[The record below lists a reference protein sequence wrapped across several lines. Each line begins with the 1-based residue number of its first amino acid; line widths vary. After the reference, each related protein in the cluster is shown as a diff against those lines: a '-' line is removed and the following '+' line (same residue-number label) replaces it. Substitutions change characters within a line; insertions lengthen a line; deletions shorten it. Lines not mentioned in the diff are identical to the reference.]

1 MMSIQ
6 RFIIQSLKY
15 FGKQHLAVLFATV
28 ISAAVLTGALIVGD
42 SVRMSLQKNVDQRLG
57 EVAFVLSAGDR
68 LMTQKTAVKIGE
80 KLQIKTA
87 AILNTQGMAINAS
100 QDLRHNRIQVY
111 GVDKR
116 FWDFSNTNF
125 PIKYGEAVLSKSLAE
140 ELKIKVDE
148 RLLIR
153 IQKPSVIPLNAPFT
167 DDEETSVS
175 LRLKVVAIADQQ
187 TLGGFSLRNEQKTAY
202 NVFVNEEQLADRLDL
217 KGLCNL
223 IVAENTDKKKL
234 DSTFSANWNL
244 KDASLEI
251 QKSEEGSHWIL
262 SSKRVFL
269 EDAVVQACEKLD
281 PNYKKVLSYFVNEL
295 NINNQK
301 TPYSFVSGVEEEH
314 LKKDRIILNS
324 WLANDLKAKLGD
336 SILLKYFVMGPLRQ
350 LEEKSHTFQVQ
361 DIFPMNHASFTKD
374 LMPDFPGLSTAGNC
388 SDWDAGIPIDLT
400 KIRDKDE
407 VYWDEY
413 RGTPKAIISLNQ
425 AKELWKNPYGSYTSV
440 WFSSAVEKEQLSK
453 ELVSKLKP
461 LDFGFQFLNIKQ
473 DGKQAAQNG
482 VDFGEL
488 FLSLSF
494 FVIASAIL
502 LLVLIYQLQ
511 LESRLKAVGVLLAL
525 GFPKKK
531 IIRIRLMESFPVIF
545 LGSAMGSF
553 LGIAYNILL
562 INGLNS
568 IWNQAVHTS
577 ILEAFVLPK
586 TILIGFLISIVL
598 AFISIWLILRKQL
611 KREVI
616 AIVRE
621 NKLVKVKRKAIT
633 IWPGILSLIATVG
646 LTFYSIISSVEK
658 NSSLMLTAGFLLMTS
673 GIFLLNYFWKY
684 SDKRSTYLQ
693 NTVQLSHL
701 NLKRNKIRSL
711 AVVILLALGTFTI
724 IVTGANRKTFNDSEN
739 RRSSGTGG
747 FLFWGETS
755 IPVLNDLNSEEGRE
769 KQGIESQAVLDSCL
783 FVQFQ
788 SKPGDDA
795 SCLNLNQV
803 QQPQVLGMDAHL
815 MDSLGAF
822 SFATQ
827 LKEQKHPWQQLNEYS
842 DEFIIPAIADQTV
855 IQWGLI
861 KKLGDTLHY
870 FNEEGQP
877 LKLVLV
883 AGLNA
888 SIFQGNI
895 LISEKHFNKH
905 FPSAV
910 GSRMMLIDGPAY
922 KREKIKQILTND
934 LADYGMELTETSTRL
949 AQFYS
954 VTNTYLSIFMIL
966 GGLGVIIGTIGLGI
980 ILLRN
985 MLDRRQE
992 LKLLYSIGF
1001 TSGKIFQI
1009 IFTENMIVVAW
1020 GMSIG
1025 IVSAFV
1031 GILPSLLSEA
1041 FHIPGYFLIW
1051 IVLSVFASAVFW
1063 IFISS
1068 KLIIRRLGI

>member
-1 MMSIQ
+1 
-6 RFIIQSLKY
+6 LKY
-15 FGKQHLAVLFATV
+15 FGKQQLAVLFATI

-57 EVAFVLSAGDR
+57 EVALVLAAGDR
-68 LMTQKTAVKIGE
+68 LISQETAVKTGE
-80 KLQIKTA
+80 ELQIKTA
-87 AILNTQGMAINAS
+87 AILHTQGMAINATE
-100 QDLRHNRIQVY
+100 DLRHNRIQVY
-111 GVDKR
+111 GVDER
-116 FWDFSNTNF
+116 FWAFSNTNF
-125 PIKYGEAVLSKSLAE
+125 PIKYGEAVLSKSLAD
-140 ELKIKVDE
+140 ELKVKVDE

-167 DDEETSVS
+167 NDEETSVS
-175 LRLKVVAIADQQ
+175 LRLKVVAIADQEQ
-187 TLGGFSLRNEQKTAY
+187 LGGFSIRNEQKTAY
-202 NVFVNEEQLADRLDL
+202 NVFVNEEQLADKLDL

-223 IVAENTDKKKL
+223 IVAEKTDKIKL
-234 DSTFSANWNL
+234 DSTFAANWNL
-244 KDASLEI
+244 NDASLQI
-251 QKSEEGSHWIL
+251 QKSEEASHWVL
-262 SSKRVFL
+262 SSNRVFL
-269 EDAVVQACEKLD
+269 EDAVIQACQKVD
-281 PNYKKVLSYFVNEL
+281 TANKKVLTYFVNEL
-295 NINNQK
+295 NIRNQQ
-301 TPYSFVSGVEEEH
+301 TPYSFVSGVEDTNLSEDH
-314 LKKDRIILNS
+314 IILNS
-324 WLANDLKAKLGD
+324 WLAQDLKAKPGD

-350 LEEKSHTFQVQ
+350 LQEKSHSFLVQ
-361 DIFPMNHASFTKD
+361 DIYSINHPSFSQD

-413 RGTPKAIISLNQ
+413 RGTPKAIISLHQ
-425 AKELWKNPYGSYTSV
+425 AKELWQNPYGSYTSV
-440 WFSSAVEKEQLSK
+440 WFSSDIEKEQLSK
-453 ELVSKLKP
+453 KIVSALKP
-461 LDFGFQFLNIKQ
+461 IDFGFQFLNVKQ
-473 DGKQAAQNG
+473 KGQQAAQNG

-511 LESRLKAVGVLLAL
+511 LEGRMKAVGVLLAL
-525 GFPKKK
+525 GFPKNK
-531 IIRIRLMESFPVIF
+531 IIRMRLMESFPVIV
-545 LGSAMGSF
+545 LGAAIGSF
-553 LGIAYNILL
+553 MGIIYNLLL
-562 INGLNS
+562 IKGLNS

-586 TILIGFLISIVL
+586 TIFIGFLISIIL

-611 KREVI
+611 KKQVI
-616 AIVRE
+616 AIVRDD
-621 NKLVKVKRKAIT
+621 KSVKIKPKSARR
-633 IWPGILSLIATVG
+633 WPGMLLLIASMG
-646 LTFYSIISSVEK
+646 LTIYSIVSSIEK

-684 SDKRSTYLQ
+684 AENKPTALRST
-693 NTVQLSHL
+693 TQLSQF
-701 NLKRNKIRSL
+701 NLKRNKLRSL

-724 IVTGANRKTFNDSEN
+724 IVTGANRKTFNDSESI
-739 RRSSGTGG
+739 RSSGTGG
-747 FLFWGETS
+747 FLFWGESS
-755 IPVLNDLNSEEGRE
+755 IPVLNNLNSEEGRE
-769 KQGIESQAVLDSCL
+769 KQGLEAQTVLDSCL

-788 SKPGDDA
+788 SKAGDDA

-803 QQPQVLGMDAHL
+803 QQPQVLGVDAHL
-815 MDSLGAF
+815 LDSLEAF

-827 LKEQKHPWQQLNEYS
+827 LQEQPHPWLQLNES
-842 DEFIIPAIADQTV
+842 TDELIIPAIADQTV

-870 FNEEGQP
+870 FNEEGKP

-895 LISEKHFNKH
+895 LISEEYFNRH
-905 FPSAV
+905 FPAAV
-910 GSRMMLIDGPAY
+910 GSKMMLIDGQAH
-922 KREKIKQILTND
+922 KKGKIKHILTND

-966 GGLGVIIGTIGLGI
+966 GGLGVIIGTIGLGM

-992 LKLLYSIGF
+992 LKLLFAVGF

-1009 IFTENMIVVAW
+1009 IFTENMILVLW

-1025 IVSAFV
+1025 LVSAFV

-1068 KLIIRRLGI
+1068 KMIIRRLGI